1 MRKRFDAT
9 STKRARLGLG
19 RQNRTLTDRDRCRL
33 GSLLVSRETEG
44 FGNSRS
50 QFELET
56 SLEEADTISA
66 EFAPR
71 ELVTM
76 NSTVGL
82 VDAETGKRQLCTLVY
97 PEDRDLVRNGVG
109 VLQRLGLGL
118 LGRRVGD
125 VVKVRSGPRTR
136 TFRIDSLLYQPEAAG
151 DTHL

>member
-9 STKRARLGLG
+9 SSHRARLGLG
-19 RQNRTLTDRDRCRL
+19 RQKMTVTDRDRCRL
-33 GSLLVSRETEG
+33 GSLLVSRETAG

-66 EFAPR
+66 ELAPR
-71 ELVTM
+71 ELVTI

-82 VDAETGKRQLCTLVY
+82 VDAESGERQLCTLVY

-125 VVKVRSGPRTR
+125 VVKVSGGAQTR
-136 TFRIDSLLYQPEAAG
+136 TFHIESLLYQPEAAG